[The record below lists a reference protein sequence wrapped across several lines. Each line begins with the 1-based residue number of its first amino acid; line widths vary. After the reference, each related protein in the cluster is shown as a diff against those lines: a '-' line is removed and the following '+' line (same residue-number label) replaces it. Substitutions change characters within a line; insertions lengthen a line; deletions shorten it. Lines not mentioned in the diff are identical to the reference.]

1 MVFRI
6 VPPCVIVRSLYEPQR
21 VERRG
26 RGMTEGGLV
35 RSAGGVVLRPQEVL
49 LIRVSDMK
57 GRPVWSF
64 PKGRLDAGET
74 PAQAAVREVREET
87 GWSCRI
93 ETDLSTT
100 EYWFQREGHRFR
112 KTVVWFKM
120 APVELS
126 GVPDGEVE
134 EVQWVEHTE
143 ALRRLTYASDA
154 ALLSHALERDLS
166 SR

>member
-1 MVFRI
+1 
-6 VPPCVIVRSLYEPQR
+6 
-21 VERRG
+21 
-26 RGMTEGGLV
+26 
-35 RSAGGVVLRPQEVL
+35 
-49 LIRVSDMK
+49 K

-93 ETDLSTT
+93 DADLSTT
-100 EYWFQREGHRFR
+100 EYWFQREGRRFR

-120 APVELS
+120 VPLELT

-134 EVQWVEHTE
+134 EVQWVERTE

-154 ALLSHALERDLS
+154 ALLSHALELDPS

>member
-1 MVFRI
+1 MVLRI
-6 VPPCVIVRSLYEPQR
+6 VASCVILRTADQTGVRKESS
-21 VERRG
+21 
-26 RGMTEGGLV
+26 GMAEGGLV
-35 RSAGGVVLRPQEVL
+35 RSAGGVVLRQQEVL
-49 LIRVSDMK
+49 LIRVSDIK

-93 ETDLSTT
+93 DADLSTT
-100 EYWFQREGHRFR
+100 EYWFQREGRRFR

-120 APVELS
+120 VPLELT

-134 EVQWVEHTE
+134 EVQWVEQTE

-154 ALLSHALERDLS
+154 ALLSHALELDPS

>member
-1 MVFRI
+1 MAD
-6 VPPCVIVRSLYEPQR
+6 
-21 VERRG
+21 
-26 RGMTEGGLV
+26 GGLV

-49 LIRVSDMK
+49 LIRVSDIK

-74 PAQAAVREVREET
+74 PAQAALREVLEET
-87 GWSCRI
+87 GWNCRI
-93 ETDLSTT
+93 EADLSTS
-100 EYWFQREGHRFR
+100 EYWFQREGRRFR

-120 APVELS
+120 APLELT

-134 EVQWVEHTE
+134 EVQWVERME

-154 ALLSHALERDLS
+154 ALLSQALGRDDG

>member
-1 MVFRI
+1 MVFRT
-6 VPPCVIVRSLYEPQR
+6 VAPCVIVLDRTDATG
-21 VERRG
+21 VRREG
-26 RGMTEGGLV
+26 RGMSEGGLV
-35 RSAGGVVLRPQEVL
+35 RSAGGVVLRPQDVL

-74 PAQAAVREVREET
+74 AAQAAVREVREET

-93 ETDLSTT
+93 DADLSMT
-100 EYWFQREGHRFR
+100 EYWFQREGRRFR

-120 APVELS
+120 APLELT
-126 GVPDGEVE
+126 GTPDGEVE

-154 ALLSHALERDLS
+154 ALLSHALELDLP